1 MKTAATEDKQA
12 VESTA
17 CLKVGRQ
24 IGFKSGTIF
33 HEKQGQATVMQRP
46 VADAV
51 WLWSCLATRPGSKA
65 GQARP
70 EGWPNQD
77 GFIVGPPN

>member
-17 CLKVGRQ
+17 CLKVARQ

-33 HEKQGQATVMQRP
+33 HEKQGQATVMQRRWQMRCGSG
-46 VADAV
+46 VA
-51 WLWSCLATRPGSKA
+51 WPQSRGSKIRA
-65 GQARP
+65 SAPGRWAKTDIASM
-70 EGWPNQD
+70 W
-77 GFIVGPPN
+77 VA

>member
-17 CLKVGRQ
+17 CLKVARQ

-33 HEKQGQATVMQRP
+33 HEKQGQATVMQRRWQMRCGSG
-46 VADAV
+46 VAWPQARP
-51 WLWSCLATRPGSKA
+51 ARPGKRARKA
-65 GQARP
+65 GQPRMASL
-70 EGWPNQD
+70 W
-77 GFIVGPPN
+77 VA